1 MNTKKQQRIT
11 ISFDE
16 ADSDIY
22 FELMRQSTRKLIP
35 VSPLVRHY
43 IKKGMN
49 NEHKQPALVWYETED
64 TDRSI
69 YLSLFE

>member
-49 NEHKQPALVWYETED
+49 NEHKQPALV
-64 TDRSI
+64 
-69 YLSLFE
+69 

>member
-22 FELMRQSTRKLIP
+22 FELMRQSTRRLIP

-49 NEHKQPALVWYETED
+49 DQQQQHAFT
-64 TDRSI
+64 
-69 YLSLFE
+69 

>member
-49 NEHKQPALVWYETED
+49 DQKQQPAL
-64 TDRSI
+64 I
-69 YLSLFE
+69 